1 MAAGGGIWNLELGIR
16 ILCRVTKDRSR
27 FLIPDS
33 KFHFLSSRGFL
44 PLKADICQPFSTIVA
59 QSCEMKDFS
68 YITNSHPAYIE
79 SLYNEFVKNPSG
91 IDPDLKKFFEGF
103 DFAVSNG
110 TQKPN
115 GQEDIPAA
123 AGTDWM
129 KEIRV
134 YRLIL
139 GYRNKGHLL
148 ARTNPIRT
156 RKDRG
161 ANLELSFFG
170 LSEADMDTQYQ
181 AGNLI
186 GLGTTSLRNILA
198 HLEKTYADHV
208 GIEFKY
214 ISDQKKID
222 WLTGE
227 MEKNFSRPVSL
238 DQRKRILEKLNQGV
252 MFEKFLHTK
261 YIGQK
266 RFSLEGGET
275 TIAALDAI
283 INVAA
288 NNDVHEV
295 VIGMAHRGRLNILAN
310 VMGKTYEQIFSEFE
324 GTATVDQTMGSGD
337 VKYHMGYGSEV
348 TTADDKTIHLKLMPN
363 PSHLEA
369 VDPVV
374 VGFARAKADVLY
386 QSDFDRI
393 LPVLIHGDASVA
405 GQGIV
410 YEVLQM
416 SNLRGYYTGGTIHF
430 VINNQIGFTTDFDDA
445 RSSDYCT
452 SAAAMIQAPVLHVN
466 GDDAEAVVK
475 CAELATRY
483 RQEFNSDIFI
493 DMVCYRRHGHNEG
506 DDPKYTQPQLYA
518 LIDKHQNPR
527 EIYTQYLIENGE
539 PDAQQLAKDMEKKFW
554 GDLQERLDEV
564 KQNPLPYNYQQPE
577 LVWKSLRRAK
587 EEDFDTS
594 PSTALPEEEVRRL
607 FGSLMQWPADFQPLK
622 KVEKLVQD
630 KIKLLDTEQKID
642 WATGELLAYG
652 SLLVQG
658 NIVRMS
664 GQDVQRGTFS
674 HRHAILR
681 DENTNKGYN
690 RLNHFQEKQE
700 KFRIYN
706 SLLSEY
712 GVLGFEYG
720 YSLANPNALVIWEA
734 QFGDFCNG
742 AQTMIDQ
749 FIAAG
754 EQKWQRQNG
763 VVMLLPH
770 GYEGQGP
777 EHSSARLERFLQLCA
792 ELNMVITNITTAA
805 NLFHALRRQL
815 TWSFR
820 KPLINFSPKANLRN
834 PATYSPI
841 ADFTKGGFK
850 EVIDDVFV
858 DDASQVKKV
867 LLCSG
872 KLYFELADKQ
882 QKENRKDTAIIR
894 LEQLYPLPHKQLEL
908 LHHKYSKATWFWVQ
922 EEPLNMGAAG
932 YLQMTL
938 KSINFGVISRNAS
951 ASTASGYHKVHV
963 QEQGEIIETAFNI

>member
-1 MAAGGGIWNLELGIR
+1 
-16 ILCRVTKDRSR
+16 
-27 FLIPDS
+27 
-33 KFHFLSSRGFL
+33 
-44 PLKADICQPFSTIVA
+44 
-59 QSCEMKDFS
+59 MKDFS

-79 SLYNEFVKNPSG
+79 SLYQEFVQNPES

-103 DFAVSNG
+103 DFAVSNASG
-110 TQKPN
+110 TVVSSN
-115 GQEDIPAA
+115 GQMTAA
-123 AGTDWM
+123 ENIDWM
-129 KEIRV
+129 KEIKV

-139 GYRNKGHLL
+139 GYRNKGHLI
-148 ARTNPIRT
+148 AKTNPIRQ

-161 ANLELSFFG
+161 ANLDLSFFG
-170 LSEADMDTQYQ
+170 LSDADLNTTYQ

-186 GLGTTSLRNILA
+186 GLGATTLKNILA
-198 HLEKTYADHV
+198 HLNNCYASNV

-222 WLTGE
+222 WLTRE
-227 MEKNFSRPVSL
+227 MEQQFVQPLSL
-238 DQRKRILEKLNQGV
+238 DKKKRILEKLNQGV

-288 NNDVHEV
+288 NHEVQEV
-295 VIGMAHRGRLNILAN
+295 VIGMAHRGRLNVLAN
-310 VMGKTYEQIFSEFE
+310 IMGKTYEQIFSEFE
-324 GTATVDQTMGSGD
+324 GTAVMDQTMGSGD
-337 VKYHMGYGSEV
+337 VKYHMGYGSEIQ
-348 TTADDKTIHLKLMPN
+348 TPEQKTIHLKLMPN

-386 QSDFDRI
+386 NSDFDKI
-393 LPVLIHGDASVA
+393 LPILIHGDASVA

-416 SNLRGYYTGGTIHF
+416 SNLRGYYTGGTIHY

-445 RSSDYCT
+445 RSADYCT
-452 SAAAMIQAPVLHVN
+452 SIASMVQAPVLHVN

-475 CAELATRY
+475 CAEIATRY

-493 DMVCYRRHGHNEG
+493 DMVCYRKHGHNEG

-527 EIYTQYLIENGE
+527 EIYTQYLIQNGE
-539 PDAQQLAKDMEKKFW
+539 PDAQQLAKEMEKKFW
-554 GDLQERLDEV
+554 ADLQERLDEV
-564 KQNPLPYNYQQPE
+564 KQNPLPYKYQTPE
-577 LVWKSLRRAK
+577 LVWKSMRKAT
-587 EEDFDTS
+587 EEDFDQS
-594 PSTALPEEEVRRL
+594 PVTAVPKDQIQQM
-607 FGSLMQWPADFQPLK
+607 FGKLMTWPAEFKPLK
-622 KVEKLVQD
+622 KVEKLLQD
-630 KIKLLDTEQKID
+630 KIKLLETENKID
-642 WATGELLAYG
+642 WATAELLAYG
-652 SLLVQG
+652 SILMEG

-690 RLNHFQEKQE
+690 RLNHFTESQES
-700 KFRIYN
+700 FRIYN

-720 YSLANPNALVIWEA
+720 YAMANPNALVIWEA

-777 EHSSARLERFLQLCA
+777 EHSSARLERFLQMCA

-805 NLFHALRRQL
+805 NLFHAFRRQL
-815 TWSFR
+815 AWNFR
-820 KPLINFSPKANLRN
+820 KPMINFSPKANLRN
-834 PATYSPI
+834 PATYSSI
-841 ADFTKGGFK
+841 AELSEGGFK
-850 EVIDDVFV
+850 EVIDDAFV
-858 DDASQVKKV
+858 KNPAHVKKV
-867 LLCSG
+867 LLCTG
-872 KLYFELADKQ
+872 KLYFELSDKQ
-882 QKENRKDTAIIR
+882 QKENREDIAIVR
-894 LEQLYPLPHKQLEL
+894 LEQLYPLPQKQLEA
-908 LHHKYSKATWFWVQ
+908 LHKKYNKATWFWVQ
-922 EEPLNMGAAG
+922 EEPLNMGAASF
-932 YLQMTL
+932 LQMNL

-951 ASTASGYHKVHV
+951 AATATGYAKVHAA
-963 QEQGEIIETAFNI
+963 EQAEIINTAFDI

>member
-1 MAAGGGIWNLELGIR
+1 
-16 ILCRVTKDRSR
+16 
-27 FLIPDS
+27 
-33 KFHFLSSRGFL
+33 
-44 PLKADICQPFSTIVA
+44 
-59 QSCEMKDFS
+59 MKDFS
-68 YITNSHPAYIE
+68 YITNSHPAFIE
-79 SLYNEFVKNPSG
+79 SLYQEFVKNPAG
-91 IDPDLKKFFEGF
+91 IDQDLRKFFEGF
-103 DFAVSNG
+103 DFAVANHAG
-110 TQKPN
+110 ATVN
-115 GQEDIPAA
+115 GQAA
-123 AGTDWM
+123 VATTAAIDWM

-148 ARTNPIRT
+148 AKTNPIRP

-170 LSEADMDTQYQ
+170 LSDADLDTVYQ

-186 GLGTTSLRNILA
+186 GLGATSLRNILD
-198 HLEKTYADHV
+198 HLQKCYADKV

-222 WLTGE
+222 WLTNE
-227 MEKNFSRPVSL
+227 MERKFNTPVPIT
-238 DQRKRILEKLNQGV
+238 QKKRILEKLNQGV

-283 INVAA
+283 INVAG
-288 NNDVHEV
+288 NNDVQEV
-295 VIGMAHRGRLNILAN
+295 VIGMAHRGRLNVLAN

-324 GTATVDQTMGSGD
+324 GTADIDQTMGSGD

-348 TTADDKTIHLKLMPN
+348 QTADDKHIHLKLMPN

-386 QSDFDRI
+386 ESDFDRI
-393 LPVLIHGDASVA
+393 LPILVHGDASVA

-416 SNLRGYYTGGTIHF
+416 SNLAGYYTGGTIHF

-445 RSSDYCT
+445 RSADYCT

-466 GDDAEAVVK
+466 GDDAEAAVK
-475 CAELATRY
+475 CAEIATRY

-493 DMVCYRRHGHNEG
+493 DMVCYRKHGHNEG

-518 LIDKHQNPR
+518 LIDKHPNPR
-527 EIYTQYLIENGE
+527 EIYTQYLMENGE
-539 PDAQQLAKDMEKKFW
+539 ADAQQLAKEMEKKFW
-554 GDLQERLDEV
+554 ADLQERLDEV
-564 KQNPLPYNYQQPE
+564 KQHPLPYKYQQPE
-577 LVWKSLRRAK
+577 LVWKSLRKAT
-587 EEDFDTS
+587 EEDFVASPATS
-594 PSTALPEEEVRRL
+594 ISEEAVRSLFNGLMKWPS
-607 FGSLMQWPADFQPLK
+607 DFQPLK
-622 KVEKLVQD
+622 KVEKLLQD

-642 WATGELLAYG
+642 WATAELMSYG
-652 SLLVQG
+652 SILCEG

-664 GQDVQRGTFS
+664 GQDVKRGTFS
-674 HRHAILR
+674 HRHAVLR
-681 DENTNKGYN
+681 DENTNAEYN
-690 RLNHFQEKQE
+690 RLDHLQEKQAA
-700 KFRIYN
+700 FRIYN

-720 YSLANPNALVIWEA
+720 YAMANPNALVIWEA

-742 AQTMIDQ
+742 AQTLIDQ

-777 EHSSARLERFLQLCA
+777 EHSSARMERFLQMCA
-792 ELNMVITNITTAA
+792 ELNLVVTNITSSS
-805 NLFHALRRQL
+805 NLFHAFRRQL
-815 TWSFR
+815 TWPFR

-834 PATYSPI
+834 PGTYSPVSE
-841 ADFTKGGFK
+841 FTTGGFR
-850 EVIDDVFV
+850 ELIDDTFV
-858 DDASQVKKV
+858 KDATQVRKV

-882 QKENRKDTAIIR
+882 QKDNRNDIAIVR
-894 LEQLYPLPHKQLEL
+894 LEQLYPLPYRQIDALYK
-908 LHHKYSKATWFWVQ
+908 KYSKATWFWVQ
-922 EEPLNMGAAG
+922 EEPLNMGAASF
-932 YLQMTL
+932 LQMNL
-938 KSINFGVISRNAS
+938 KNINFGVISRNAS
-951 ASTASGYHKVHV
+951 AATATGYAKVHA
-963 QEQGEIIETAFNI
+963 QEQSEIIDTAFGI